1 VAVPDR
7 RPTAEMAPT
16 VFGMPVVAPSPAEC
30 MALGAARQPPRC
42 TAAGSRPP
50 QWNAPPADEHRQ
62 LWPRWSLNHDQRKP
76 GGRPTRFLGCA
87 VMSSSP
93 APACVSIRRV
103 NRTFGTHTVLD
114 HVDIEIAPGE
124 VVALLGSSG
133 SGESTLLRIV
143 AGLDRPTDGRIE
155 IDGNAVRGIDPCC
168 AVVFQEPRLLPWRSL
183 AANVAFGLP
192 PGTARSKGAAA
203 VQHWLDVVGL
213 GEFGDHYPRQV
224 SGGMAQ
230 RAGLA
235 RALARRPSVLLLD
248 EPLAALDALTRLRM
262 QDLLDTVQQEAGTI
276 TLLVTH
282 DVDEALILADRVLVL
297 RADAAGGARIAATFE
312 VTIPKPRDRGDS
324 RITVLREQLLDE
336 LGVPRRTSLG
346 SAHEEEANT
355 CYVDT

>member
-1 VAVPDR
+1 
-7 RPTAEMAPT
+7 
-16 VFGMPVVAPSPAEC
+16 
-30 MALGAARQPPRC
+30 
-42 TAAGSRPP
+42 
-50 QWNAPPADEHRQ
+50 
-62 LWPRWSLNHDQRKP
+62 
-76 GGRPTRFLGCA
+76 
-87 VMSSSP
+87 
-93 APACVSIRRV
+93 VSIRRV

-155 IDGNAVRGIDPCC
+155 IDGNAVRGIDPRC

-262 QDLLDTVQQEAGTI
+262 QDLLDTVQQEAGTT

-346 SAHEEEANT
+346 SAHEEANS